1 MIPSLIQ
8 SLEELK
14 RERKNSNSLPT
25 NTVMINENK
34 NESKK

>member
-1 MIPSLIQ
+1 MIPSLMQ

-25 NTVMINENK
+25 NTVMISEIK
-34 NESKK
+34 NEIKE